1 MAANLGTK
9 KNTEFR
15 NRQTIWRRM
24 WERKKKQSS
33 EIDKL
38 YGGEFGNEEK

>member
-9 KNTEFR
+9 KI
-15 NRQTIWRRM
+15 QI
-24 WERKKKQSS
+24 S

-38 YGGEFGNEEK
+38 YGGEFGNDEKYNVQK